1 MKTEI
6 IKVTGMTC
14 DGGVGVVTKILNA
27 VNGVNDANALL
38 STAEAVAL

>member
-6 IKVTGMTC
+6 IKVTGMIC

-27 VNGVNDANALL
+27 VNGVKACKCIAIN
-38 STAEAVAL
+38 S